1 MDQKTFWKTIDD
13 ANKAAKSKD
22 RESHQCVMIDV
33 LSQYSLEDILDWELI
48 KEGYMQITCRQDL
61 RAASA
66 ALGACYTDEGFHG
79 FRAWLISRGK
89 DVFVNALL
97 NLETLAD
104 AVIPGE
110 DLNFEPFSSVAYF
123 AYEARLLHMGMDKNV
138 LRDLYSD
145 LKGRTLDAQTR
156 ENMRKELP
164 VKTDIADG
172 WETTDLP
179 ALFPQICSTRQIQ
192 IQQPLTRQERIENL
206 ISSED
211 QVLAYVYE
219 DGHRD
224 CYLFHG
230 TPENIAHFIGVRPFV
245 DNIVITDPLDRLVL
259 NTIGNFIDICPNK
272 MLLSA
277 VKRILIP
284 IQLGGEEPFP
294 VFSPTMAEVASYLQA
309 FQEWDQG
316 IGGM

>member
-1 MDQKTFWKTIDD
+1 
-13 ANKAAKSKD
+13 
-22 RESHQCVMIDV
+22 
-33 LSQYSLEDILDWELI
+33 
-48 KEGYMQITCRQDL
+48 MQITCRQDL

-192 IQQPLTRQERIENL
+192 IQQPLTRQ
-206 ISSED
+206 
-211 QVLAYVYE
+211 
-219 DGHRD
+219 
-224 CYLFHG
+224 
-230 TPENIAHFIGVRPFV
+230 
-245 DNIVITDPLDRLVL
+245 
-259 NTIGNFIDICPNK
+259 
-272 MLLSA
+272 
-277 VKRILIP
+277 
-284 IQLGGEEPFP
+284 
-294 VFSPTMAEVASYLQA
+294 
-309 FQEWDQG
+309 
-316 IGGM
+316 

>member
-1 MDQKTFWKTIDD
+1 
-13 ANKAAKSKD
+13 
-22 RESHQCVMIDV
+22 
-33 LSQYSLEDILDWELI
+33 
-48 KEGYMQITCRQDL
+48 
-61 RAASA
+61 
-66 ALGACYTDEGFHG
+66 
-79 FRAWLISRGK
+79 
-89 DVFVNALL
+89 
-97 NLETLAD
+97 
-104 AVIPGE
+104 
-110 DLNFEPFSSVAYF
+110 
-123 AYEARLLHMGMDKNV
+123 
-138 LRDLYSD
+138 
-145 LKGRTLDAQTR
+145 
-156 ENMRKELP
+156 MRKELP
-164 VKTDIADG
+164 VKTEIADG

-230 TPENIAHFIGVRPFV
+230 TPENIAHFIGARPFV

-259 NTIGNFIDICPNK
+259 NTIGNFIDTCPNK